1 MRNFFILLFSIFIIF
16 SCSKKEPEALSTP
29 SNQDEAIKVYR
40 EGLKDLE
47 DGQFFLA
54 RKKFDQSESLLPQT
68 QWAAKS
74 ALMSSF
80 CLYSMNFYDD
90 AILNLRRFTKTY
102 PADANIDYANYL
114 IAISYYEQILDEDK
128 DIEPLILS
136 KNEIEKFIDKYPNTD
151 YALDLKFKLDLII
164 NQMAAKELSIARYY
178 IKNEKWIPAINRL
191 KVIVEKY
198 DKTIFIEEALFRL
211 VEIYYRIGL
220 EDEAKAAASML
231 GYNYNSSEWYERSY
245 KILNKNYQPV
255 IIKKE
260 NKEGSLVT
268 RTLKRILFIDEKS
281 GKN

>member
-29 SNQDEAIKVYR
+29 SNQDEAIKIYR

-90 AILNLRRFTKTY
+90 AILNLKRFTKTY

-136 KNEIEKFIDKYPNTD
+136 KNEIEKFLDKYPNTD

-191 KVIVEKY
+191 KVIVKKY

-220 EDEAKAAASML
+220 VDEAKAAASML